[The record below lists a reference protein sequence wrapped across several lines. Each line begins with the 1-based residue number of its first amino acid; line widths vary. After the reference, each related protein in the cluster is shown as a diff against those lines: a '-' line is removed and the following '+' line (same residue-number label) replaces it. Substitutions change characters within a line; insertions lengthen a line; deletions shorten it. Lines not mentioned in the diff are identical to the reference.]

1 MDHLWTPWR
10 YAYVTDD
17 RKSGRKGV
25 PPELE
30 AWPEDRGCVFC
41 NLLAAADYGIAQ
53 GMPPEE
59 ADRAA
64 LIVHRAEHNYVCL
77 NRYPY
82 SSGHLM
88 VVPHQHGSSFA
99 ALNSATAQELTALA
113 QQAERALT
121 ESYRPHGI
129 NMGLNLGQAA
139 GAGVAEHLHLHALP
153 RWVGDTNFMT
163 AVAETRILPETLE
176 VTWARLREA
185 FVKTSATE

>member
-30 AWPEDRGCVFC
+30 AWPGDLGCVFC
-41 NLLAAADYGIAQ
+41 NLLAAADGCIAQ
-53 GMPPEE
+53 GMPAEE
-59 ADRAA
+59 ADRAS
-64 LIVHRAEHNYVCL
+64 LIVHRAEFNYVCL

-88 VVPHQHGSSFA
+88 VVPRQHGSSLA
-99 ALNSATAQELTALA
+99 ALPPETARELIDLS
-113 QQAERALT
+113 QQSERALT
-121 ESYRPHGI
+121 EVYRPHGI

-163 AVAETRILPETLE
+163 AVAETRVLPEMLE
-176 VTWARLREA
+176 ITWARLKEA
-185 FVKTSATE
+185 FRKVS